1 MDFRIRDA
9 KETDIAAITGIYAHH
24 VLHGTG
30 SFETEPPS
38 SDEMERRRLDVV
50 SHGLP
55 YLVADEGDEIIG
67 YAYATLYRTRV
78 AYRFTLEDSVYIH
91 QDHMGRGVGE
101 ALLRRLIQASRDW
114 GCRQMVAVIGDSKNL
129 GSIRVHEKLG
139 FRHSGVLRDVGFK
152 FDRWLDTVMMQ
163 LSL

>member
-1 MDFRIRDA
+1 MDFQIREA
-9 KETDIAAITGIYAHH
+9 KEADIAAITGIYAHH
-24 VLHGTG
+24 VLHGTA
-30 SFETEPPS
+30 SFETVPPDN
-38 SDEMERRRLDVV
+38 DEMERRRSDVV
-50 SHGLP
+50 GRGLP
-55 YLVADEGDEIIG
+55 YLVADAGGRVIG
-67 YAYATLYRTRV
+67 YAYAALYRTRV

-91 QDHMGRGVGE
+91 KDYIGRGVGE
-101 ALLRRLIQASRDW
+101 ALLRRLIEASRDW
-114 GCRQMVAVIGDSKNL
+114 GCRQMVAVIGDSENV

>member
-1 MDFRIRDA
+1 MDFQIRDA
-9 KETDIAAITGIYAHH
+9 KETDIAAITSIYAHH
-24 VLHGTG
+24 VLHGTA
-30 SFETEPPS
+30 SFETVPPD
-38 SDEMERRRLDVV
+38 SDEMGRRRSDVV
-50 SHGLP
+50 DRGLP
-55 YLVADEGDEIIG
+55 YLVADAGGRVIG
-67 YAYATLYRTRV
+67 YAYAALYRTRV

-91 QDHMGRGVGE
+91 KDYIGRGVGE
-101 ALLRRLIQASRDW
+101 ALLRRLIEASRDW
-114 GCRQMVAVIGDSKNL
+114 GCRQMVAVIGASENV